1 MESTRL
7 RLSKYSLAYRARLAD
22 GWNHLGK
29 FLIQEGSSW
38 KSFLKGTPN
47 EIDECLEKYVI
58 ACHNKNKKGRALR
71 RAKHAVLLVQ
81 IIRPD
86 LKRNIKRS
94 WDTLK

>member
-58 ACHNKNKKGRALR
+58 ACHNKNKKGLLWIHGG
-71 RAKHAVLLVQ
+71 AKSSQ
-81 IIRPD
+81 IPHVP
-86 LKRNIKRS
+86 
-94 WDTLK
+94 